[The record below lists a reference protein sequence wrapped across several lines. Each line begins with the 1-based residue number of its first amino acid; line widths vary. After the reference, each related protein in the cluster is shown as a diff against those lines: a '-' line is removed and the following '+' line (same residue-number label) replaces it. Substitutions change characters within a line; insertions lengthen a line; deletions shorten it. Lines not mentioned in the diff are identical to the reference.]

1 MLRSEKSAH
10 GRVKESSFTL
20 IELLVVIAI
29 IAILAAML
37 LPALSAARERARTS
51 NCLSNLKNL
60 GLACMMY
67 AGDNKDC
74 TPLDADSRLW
84 QAGARLSANDGN
96 WIGVTS
102 QYVSRENLDQDKQIY
117 FCPSASP
124 NLDNRDKE
132 NNHHSSS
139 YSTNYHNA
147 GLSLGQFQSPTET
160 MLLMDGMRINETKSV
175 YSNIACSY
183 LYWIT
188 TGDWSWGRD
197 DLCRHGKNVN
207 VVYVDGHSE
216 AAPYDILEKKM
227 AFRYSDQWLHKFWV
241 HNGTKNFGE

>member
-1 MLRSEKSAH
+1 
-10 GRVKESSFTL
+10 VKESSFTL

-74 TPLDADSRLW
+74 TPLDDDSRLW

-124 NLDNRDKE
+124 DLDNRDKE

-160 MLLMDGMRINETKSV
+160 FLLMDGFRLYEDKSV
-175 YSNIACSY
+175 HSNIASKYVYY
-183 LYWIT
+183 LRSGSNT
-188 TGDWSWGRD
+188 FGKD
-197 DLCRHGKNVN
+197 DICRHGKNVN
-207 VVYVDGHSE
+207 VAYVDGHTE
-216 AAPYDILEKKM
+216 AAPYSGIESM
-227 AFRYSDQWLHKFWV
+227 GFNYSSQWIHRFWV
-241 HNGTKNFGE
+241 HNGTKGFAEP